1 MAMYVPD
8 PVVKRL
14 PMYCRYLSGLEC
26 ENILYISSAE
36 LADLMGLTASQ
47 VRQDINIIGGA
58 GRRGC
63 GYLVTELKQHID
75 QLMGMNRPHR
85 MIVIGAGNL
94 GNALLG
100 YTAFEKRGFSI
111 VALFDKYPRP
121 SAHSGD
127 IPLMDVSQL
136 ETYLA
141 QHPADIAIL
150 TLPASD
156 AQKMARRLYDCG
168 IRGFWNFAPTDLQ
181 LPRDA
186 AWVNVHLDESL
197 EMLSYHLE
205 NGD

>member
-1 MAMYVPD
+1 MAVYIPD

-14 PMYCRYLSGLEC
+14 PMYCRYLNGLER
-26 ENILYISSAE
+26 ENVLYISSSE

-47 VRQDINIIGGA
+47 VRQDINIIGGE

-63 GYLVTELKQHID
+63 GYLVMELKRHIE
-75 QLMGMNRPHR
+75 QLMGMDRRHT
-85 MIVIGAGNL
+85 MVVIGTGNL

-100 YTAFEKRGFSI
+100 YRSFEKRGFSI
-111 VALFDKYPRP
+111 VALFDKYPSQ
-121 SAHSGD
+121 SAYAGEL
-127 IPLMDVSQL
+127 PLMDISQL

-150 TLPASD
+150 TLPAVD
-156 AQKMARRLYDCG
+156 AQEMARRLYDCG